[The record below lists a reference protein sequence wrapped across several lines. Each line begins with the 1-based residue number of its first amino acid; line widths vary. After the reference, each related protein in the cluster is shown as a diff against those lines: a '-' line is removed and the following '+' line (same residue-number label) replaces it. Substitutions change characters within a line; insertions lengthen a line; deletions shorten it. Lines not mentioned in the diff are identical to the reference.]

1 MPRCPDCNS
10 SSDIF
15 GLYGDGVCSHC
26 HGDGKSLMSGLN
38 EAIMGTVLKCNYCD
52 GSGVCQTCGGS
63 ETVGGNDDKEE
74 YSSVHRTE
82 PEQPSSQS
90 SSLLNRPILIT
101 TRVTTIPILIHR
113 IIVDHTPIAIARQ
126 TFKAI
131 LPIRPRNRQR

>member
-52 GSGVCQTCGGS
+52 GSGVCQTCGG
-63 ETVGGNDDKEE
+63 GQC
-74 YSSVHRTE
+74 R
-82 PEQPSSQS
+82 
-90 SSLLNRPILIT
+90 
-101 TRVTTIPILIHR
+101 
-113 IIVDHTPIAIARQ
+113 TPIFCANGSDVKGYKCPWDSKEGHLHVTCSSCGGMALYGEMYSKRV
-126 TFKAI
+126 FRSDLEGKASDRS
-131 LPIRPRNRQR
+131 LS